1 MDKHELLKE
10 LIHAVSYFTFN
21 PSAENYT
28 ALVEAMLKYQDKI
41 KGIRRIDWKPYTER

>member
-41 KGIRRIDWKPYTER
+41 NWKPYTER